1 MSDPQEKSIT
11 GVKNGAT
18 ESVGFETAPVPD
30 VTPTLDMATAI
41 DVEGNQQVNDIP
53 NIHNKNPVAGSKT
66 STFMIDGHNS
76 KLMRVFVKNLPKK
89 FDKEKLEDE
98 FLKCNISIVKAF
110 VRFAWDKNCRLAE
123 VLVDDTNYT
132 KALGMNGSVI
142 SGKTIRVEPFKSEPR
157 MQEKKLQNLRR
168 PTEDR
173 FPVEV
178 SSVEWSVVQ
187 LFRILQS
194 QGT

>member
-11 GVKNGAT
+11 GGQNTAA

-30 VTPTLDMATAI
+30 VTPTLDTATAI
-41 DVEGNQQVNDIP
+41 DVEGNPQVNDIP
-53 NIHNKNPVAGSKT
+53 NTNNRNPVAGSTT
-66 STFMIDGHNS
+66 STSMIDAHNL
-76 KLMRVFVKNLPKK
+76 KLMRVFVKNLPKN
-89 FDKEKLEDE
+89 FDKEKLEEE
-98 FLKCNISIVKAF
+98 FLKCNISIVKVC
-110 VRFAWDKNCRLAE
+110 VRFAWDKSCRLAE

-142 SGKTIRVEPFKSEPR
+142 SGKTIRVEPFKSKPR
-157 MQEKKLQNLRR
+157 MHEEKPQSLPR

-173 FPVEV
+173 FSVEV

-194 QGT
+194 QGA